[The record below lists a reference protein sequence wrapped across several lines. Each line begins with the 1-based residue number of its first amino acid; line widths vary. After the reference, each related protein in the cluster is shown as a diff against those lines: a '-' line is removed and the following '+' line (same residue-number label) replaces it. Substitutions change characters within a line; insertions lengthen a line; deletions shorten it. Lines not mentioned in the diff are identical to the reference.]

1 MPFTAAH
8 VLAVVPAVHAR
19 RALRLDATCLV
30 IGSMAPDFEY
40 FVRGARVSAFG
51 HSLAGIAGWGV
62 PATLV
67 LAALFHGLVKWPI
80 LLAAPPA
87 LTGLFARPWHTRWRA
102 AAVLSAVASAAL
114 GDVTHL
120 VWDSA
125 THADGLIVLHQ
136 PALTRVY
143 PVPVLGDM
151 ALHRIL
157 QHTSSLIGLAGV
169 VAYLAV
175 RIHRAPQLDVGA
187 RRGPARI
194 AFAGCIGA
202 GIAIAAWWAA
212 HAGITDP
219 GTWIVDAIS
228 GALGGTIVASSLVAR
243 PARRYQRRVESAT
256 AAARVDPQRSG

>member
-67 LAALFHGLVKWPI
+67 LAALFHGFVKWPI

-87 LTGLFARPWHTRWRA
+87 ITGLFARPWHTRWSA
-102 AAVLSAVASAAL
+102 GAVLSAVASAAL

-143 PVPVLGDM
+143 PLPVFGDM

-169 VAYLAV
+169 LAYLAV
-175 RIHRAPQLDVGA
+175 RIRRAPQVDVEG
-187 RRGPARI
+187 RRGPART
-194 AFAGCIGA
+194 AFVGCLGA
-202 GIAIAAWWAA
+202 GVAIAAWWAA
-212 HAGITDP
+212 HAGIIDP

-228 GALGGTIVASSLVAR
+228 GALGGTIVASSIVAR
-243 PARRYQRRVESAT
+243 PARRYQRRVELAT
-256 AAARVDPQRSG
+256 SAARVDPKRSG